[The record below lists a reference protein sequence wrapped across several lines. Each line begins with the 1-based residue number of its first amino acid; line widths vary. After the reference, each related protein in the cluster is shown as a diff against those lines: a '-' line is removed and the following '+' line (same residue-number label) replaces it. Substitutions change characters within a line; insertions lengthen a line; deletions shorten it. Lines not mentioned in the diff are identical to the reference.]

1 MKKIGNL
8 YKISKNEQ
16 KKIKNPKQMINPDQN
31 IYINKFNIVLIIGMY
46 LNMCNLHIFRI
57 ITVIFVWGTSVKY
70 YFHQ

>member
-46 LNMCNLHIFRI
+46 
-57 ITVIFVWGTSVKY
+57 
-70 YFHQ
+70 